1 MRGITPLIASL
12 VIIVA
17 AIAVGV
23 IVANA
28 LVNTVGFLSPRPSV
42 VLTGGDLY
50 VEPNNPD
57 VLLGRV
63 LVSKQGPGT
72 VYITGVLVRPLEPG
86 ADFVSANVIGSPVI
100 RPSNMV
106 VPVSFYVDTG
116 TRLYPNMSVLVV
128 VEYHYEG
135 SGNILKASRV
145 LTIRG

>member
-28 LVNTVGFLSPRPSV
+28 LVNSVGYLSPKPSV
-42 VLTGGDLY
+42 IVTGGDLY
-50 VEPNNPD
+50 VEPTNPA

-72 VYITGVLVRPLEPG
+72 VYITGVRVRPLVPG
-86 ADFVSANVIGSPVI
+86 ADFVDAHLINGPVV
-100 RPSNMV
+100 RPANMV
-106 VPVSFYVDTG
+106 VPVSFYADTG
-116 TRLYPNMSVLVV
+116 TQLYPNMSVLVV

-135 SGNILKASRV
+135 SQNVLRASRV